1 MQMPSTPITSDLVR
15 PREAGGWR
23 QGRPVEDPAKTKR
36 WGFISA
42 KPSEFLVHCRRG
54 RVLPS
59 SGQGATCF
67 KRPWDSVSIVPT
79 SFQRLHFVADQ
90 ITLERVGVSITG
102 LAVYRV
108 AEPLLAYRVLNFSYP
123 ERAQEKLEQ
132 TLTEMLIGATRR
144 LVANLSVDACL
155 QKRKAA
161 LADELLRELSPVIG
175 GEGRPDDR
183 SDRGW
188 GIVLDTVEIQEVRV
202 LSDSVFETMQA
213 PYRAALHRRARE
225 AQLETDAAIA
235 EREATIARQELERQS
250 QNHLRQLELALQE
263 EQAQIEAHEL
273 RARALDLRAELER
286 REWRPQLERRVAE
299 SEAQSAIDQR
309 TAEVSL
315 ATAGAELRRA
325 EAQARVLT
333 AQNLPALAGAVGA
346 RFGEVKVTQFGGEQN
361 PFASIAQAVAA
372 VVELARE
379 T

>member
-1 MQMPSTPITSDLVR
+1 MQMPIDSRMPDLAR
-15 PREAGGWR
+15 PREDGGWR
-23 QGRPVEDPAKTKR
+23 QGRPVEDPSKTKR
-36 WGFISA
+36 WGFITA

-54 RVLPS
+54 RVLPT

-67 KRPWDSVSIVPT
+67 KWPWDSISVVPT
-79 SFQRLHFVADQ
+79 SLQRLHFCADQ
-90 ITLERVGVSITG
+90 ITRERVGVSITA

-123 ERAQEKLEQ
+123 ERAQEKLER

-144 LVANLSVDACL
+144 LVANLSVDECL

-161 LADELLRELSPVIG
+161 LADELLRELAPVIG
-175 GEGRPDDR
+175 GEGRLDDR

-202 LSDSVFETMQA
+202 LSDSVFAAMQA

-235 EREATIARQELERQS
+235 EREEAIERQELERRS
-250 QNHLRQLELALQE
+250 QQQLRQLELALQE
-263 EQAQIEAHEL
+263 EQAEIAAHEL

-286 REWRPQLERRVAE
+286 REWRPKIERRVAE
-299 SEAQSAIDQR
+299 AQAQSAIDQR
-309 TAEVSL
+309 AAEVSL
-315 ATAGAELRRA
+315 AAAAAELRRA
-325 EAQARVLT
+325 EAQARVST
-333 AQNLPALAGAVGA
+333 AQNLPALASAVGA

-361 PFASIAQAVAA
+361 PFGSIAQAVAA
-372 VVELARE
+372 VIELARE
-379 T
+379 A